1 MRSLRHLTLGLAA
14 LLLLVWLYE
23 RRVRR
28 ETGML
33 RFEAEPTPEWHPGN
47 TTWTADSFT
56 YAEGE
61 AL

>member
-1 MRSLRHLTLGLAA
+1 MTSLRLILGLAA
-14 LLLLVWLYE
+14 LLLLAWLYK

-33 RFEAEPTPEWHPGN
+33 LFEAEPTPEWHPQDG
-47 TTWTADSFT
+47 TTLIW
-56 YAEGE
+56 GE